1 MPLQPRDRLGPYSIT
16 ALIGVGGMGEVY
28 RAADTRLGRDVALKV
43 ISPRLVDDASLRRRF
58 ELEARAASAL
68 NHPSIVTIYDV
79 GETDGVSWIAME
91 WVEGRTL
98 RQAMSAEPLA
108 IREAWSIAVQLAH
121 ALAAAHAKGIVHR
134 DLKPEN
140 VMLASD
146 GRAKILDFGLARQ
159 TFIDDMERS
168 IAGAET
174 VTAPPRVGT
183 FEGTILGTVG
193 YMSPEQASGRAVDF
207 RSDQFA
213 LGLLAYEM
221 LSGRKAF
228 ARPTAVETLSAII
241 RDEPVPLSSIRTGI
255 ARAFLEIIARCLAKA
270 PQDRFPATSELAA
283 ALDAISP
290 ESRAGLDAD
299 TRAETAAAPTTSTAR
314 PATRRSALLIAGV
327 AIVAALAV
335 AGWYRF
341 ADSRKA
347 IDSLAVLPFENTS
360 KDPNADYLGDELT
373 ESLIDQ
379 MSRVPSLRVMA
390 RGTVFRFKGA
400 PNPQEAGRSLGVG
413 AIVTGTVSRR
423 GDQLVIAAELIEIA
437 TGARLWGQTYDR
449 PFTDILLVQDQIASD
464 IAGGLRLRLTGGER
478 VSLVEHGTQN
488 PEAYELFLKARF
500 LLSKADEENDAEA
513 RRLFQQALEKDPKF
527 LQAHLGISSTFAR
540 NAGDGYAPPVEA
552 WAKSEEEVRK
562 AEAIDPNNV
571 QVRASRANRRF
582 LYEWDW
588 SGTEQAYKE
597 LSTNPQIFLG
607 NQYHPIAMYYWA
619 RGRPDDAAALMER
632 ALRRDPANVEN
643 RLMMGDFLSQAGR
656 LDEAV
661 KQYEAIAQSEP
672 SSPAPLF
679 GLAELL
685 KRRGDLNRAIETLRK
700 AYSLTEEEIGIK
712 ALTAARTEKDYEAAE
727 IAVARGRLADLQEL
741 AKERYV
747 SPLDIARLHAQI
759 GDREQ
764 AFAGLDA
771 ALAERS
777 MGLVLLRVD
786 RAWDRIRDDSRFA
799 AIVQKV
805 GIP

>member
-1 MPLQPRDRLGPYSIT
+1 M
-16 ALIGVGGMGEVY
+16 GVGGMGEVY
-28 RAADTRLGRDVALKV
+28 RAADRRLGRDVALKV
-43 ISPRLVDDASLRRRF
+43 ISPRLMDDASLRRRF

-91 WVEGRTL
+91 WVEGSTL
-98 RQAMSAEPLA
+98 REAMTAGPLA
-108 IREAWSIAVQLAH
+108 IRKAWAIAGQLAH
-121 ALAAAHAKGIVHR
+121 ALAVAHANGIVHR

-140 VMLASD
+140 VMLVSD

-159 TFIDDMERS
+159 TFVDDIERS
-168 IAGAET
+168 IAGADT
-174 VTAPPRVGT
+174 LTAPPRVGT
-183 FEGTILGTVG
+183 LEGAILGTVG

-221 LSGRKAF
+221 LSGRQAF

-241 RDEPVPLSSIRTGI
+241 RDEPVLLSSIRTGI

-270 PQDRFPATSELAA
+270 PQDRFPATRELAA

-299 TRAETAAAPTTSTAR
+299 TRAEIAVAATPTAR
-314 PATRRSALLIAGV
+314 PVARRSALLIAGV
-327 AIVAALAV
+327 AIVAAVAV

-347 IDSLAVLPFENTS
+347 IESLAVLPFENAS

-379 MSRVPSLRVMA
+379 MSRVPSLKVMA

-413 AIVTGTVSRR
+413 AVLTGSVSRR
-423 GDQLVIAAELIEIA
+423 GDQLLIAAELIEIA

-449 PFTDILLVQDQIASD
+449 PFADILLVQDQIASD
-464 IAGGLRLRLTGGER
+464 IAGGLRLRLIGGER
-478 VSLVEHGTQN
+478 VSLVGHGTEN
-488 PEAYELFLKARF
+488 PEAYEVFLKARF
-500 LLSKADEENDAEA
+500 LQLKPSEENDTEA
-513 RRLFQQALEKDPKF
+513 RRLFQQAIDKDPKF
-527 LQAHLGISSTFAR
+527 VQAYLGIATTYARSVGEGYAAPAAAWAR
-540 NAGDGYAPPVEA
+540 NEEA
-552 WAKSEEEVRK
+552 VGR
-562 AEAIDPNNV
+562 AEAIDPTNI
-571 QVRASRANRRF
+571 QVRAARAGRRF
-582 LYEWDW
+582 LFDWDW

-597 LSTNPQIFLG
+597 LITHPQIFQG
-607 NQYHPIAMYYWA
+607 IQYHPMAMYFWA
-619 RGRPDDAAALMER
+619 RGRPDDAVALIER
-632 ALRRDPANVEN
+632 ALRVDPANLES
-643 RLMMGDFLSQAGR
+643 RIMMGDFLAEAGR

-661 KQYEAIAQSEP
+661 KQYEAIAASDP
-672 SSPAPLF
+672 SSPVPLF
-679 GLAELL
+679 GLAEILR
-685 KRRGDLNRAIETLRK
+685 RRGDMARAIDTLRK
-700 AYSLTEEEIGIK
+700 AYTLTEEDAGIK
-712 ALTAARTEKDYEAAE
+712 ALVSARTEKDYEAAE
-727 IAVARGRLADLQEL
+727 RAAARSRLADLVEL

-747 SPLDIARLHAQI
+747 SPLDLARLYSKV
-759 GDREQ
+759 GDREK
-764 AFAGLDA
+764 ALAGLES

-777 MGLVLLRVD
+777 LGLVLLKVD
-786 RAWDRIRDDSRFA
+786 HAWDPIRDDPRFA
-799 AIVQKV
+799 AIVRKV